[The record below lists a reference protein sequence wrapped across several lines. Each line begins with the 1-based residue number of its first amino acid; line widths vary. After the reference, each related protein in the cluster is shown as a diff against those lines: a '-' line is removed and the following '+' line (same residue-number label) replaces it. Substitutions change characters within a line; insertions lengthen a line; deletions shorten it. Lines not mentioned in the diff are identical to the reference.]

1 MLHSLAFV
9 LARGPELPGDG
20 ADWQQ
25 LVAAQQQAPNRGR
38 ALRLFR
44 LPDRWHSSLDALVS
58 SGCATIDG
66 DDPLYGPGERHGL
79 ICDAVV
85 TQLDVASLWIGV
97 YALSGP
103 AWSAVDGPAGT
114 APRQGQEAALQVQ
127 AVQLL
132 DRFPLAEAE
141 NETCWFYPT
150 ENGSYLCWDNEAG
163 LTLAPGWLPEQGV
176 QEAPIAYDRGEVHV
190 LWSLMA
196 DDEALTCVGL
206 TYQRRRIEW
215 PLLRRAPESSATW
228 TWFEV
233 DTMADPSYR
242 ERASIEVFP
251 Q

>member
-20 ADWQQ
+20 IDWPG
-25 LVAAQQQAPNRGR
+25 LVAAQRPSPNQGR

-44 LPDRWHSSLDALVS
+44 VPESWSGSLDELV
-58 SGCATIDG
+58 GGGHATISG
-66 DDPLYGPGERHGL
+66 VDPLPRQNGRHNL

-85 TQLDVASLWIGV
+85 PQLEVSSLWIGV
-97 YALSGP
+97 YALSGV
-103 AWSAVDGPAGT
+103 AWAPGDRAVDA
-114 APRQGQEAALQVQ
+114 APLQVRDL
-127 AVQLL
+127 QLL
-132 DRFPLAEAE
+132 DFFPLAEAA

-150 ENGSYLCWDNEAG
+150 ETGTYLCWENQTS

-176 QEAPIAYDRGEVHV
+176 QEAPIAYDRGDVHV

-196 DDEALTCVGL
+196 DDDALTCVGL

-215 PLLRRAPESSATW
+215 PLLTRTPEPSATW
-228 TWFEV
+228 TCFGV
-233 DTMADPSYR
+233 DSMADPSYGEHAR
-242 ERASIEVFP
+242 ITVFR

>member
-20 ADWQQ
+20 SPWSE
-25 LVAAQQQAPNRGR
+25 LLAAQLPSPSRGR

-44 LPDRWHSSLDALVS
+44 TPDGWPGNLDELVG
-58 SGCATIDG
+58 SGHATING
-66 DDPLYGPGERHGL
+66 DDPLPPRPDAPDHRSL

-85 TQLDVASLWIGV
+85 PQLDVASLWIGV

-103 AWSAVDGPAGT
+103 AWGAGNRPAASAP
-114 APRQGQEAALQVQ
+114 LQVEG
-127 AVQLL
+127 VQLL
-132 DRFPLAEAE
+132 DRFPLGEAA

-150 ENGSYLCWDNEAG
+150 ETGTYLCWENQTA

-176 QEAPIAYDRGEVHV
+176 REAPIAYDRRDVHV

-196 DDEALTCVGL
+196 DDDALTCVGL
-206 TYQRRRIEW
+206 TYQGRRIEW
-215 PLLRRAPESSATW
+215 PLLARSPEPSATW
-228 TWFEV
+228 TCFEV
-233 DTMADPSYR
+233 DTMADPSYS
-242 ERASIEVFP
+242 ERARISVFP

>member
-9 LARGPELPGDG
+9 LARDQALPGDG
-20 ADWQQ
+20 IDWSG
-25 LVAAQQQAPNRGR
+25 LVAAQGQGPERGR

-44 LPDRWHSSLDALVS
+44 LPDPWHGSLDELVTN
-58 SGCATIDG
+58 GAANIRG
-66 DDPLYGPGERHGL
+66 DDPLPASSERRSL

-85 TQLDVASLWIGV
+85 PKLEVSRLWIGV
-97 YALSGP
+97 YALHGQAWPEDQGP
-103 AWSAVDGPAGT
+103 PPADGP
-114 APRQGQEAALQVQ
+114 PLQVQ
-127 AVQLL
+127 EIRLL
-132 DRFPLAEAE
+132 DRFPLAEAA

-150 ENGSYLCWDNEAG
+150 DNGTYLCWDNQTA

-196 DDEALTCVGL
+196 DDDELTCVGL

-215 PLLRRAPESSATW
+215 PLLRRRPEPIATW

-233 DTMADPSYR
+233 DTMADPSYH
-242 ERASIEVFP
+242 ERASIDVFP

>member
-9 LARGPELPGDG
+9 LSRGPELPGDG
-20 ADWQQ
+20 VDWQK
-25 LVAAQQQAPNRGR
+25 LVLAQQQGPDRGR

-44 LPDRWHSSLDALVS
+44 LPDPWDSSLDALVS
-58 SGCATIDG
+58 RGSATIAG
-66 DDPLYGPGERHGL
+66 DDPLHGPGERRSL

-85 TQLDVASLWIGV
+85 PQLDVANLWIGV

-103 AWSAVDGPAGT
+103 AWGPEGRSAGA
-114 APRQGQEAALQVQ
+114 APLQVQ
-127 AVQLL
+127 TVQLL
-132 DRFPLAEAE
+132 DRFPLAEAA

-150 ENGSYLCWDNEAG
+150 ENGTYLCWDNQIG

-176 QEAPIAYDRGEVHV
+176 RESPIAYDRGEVHV

-196 DDEALTCVGL
+196 DDAALTCVGL

-215 PLLRRAPESSATW
+215 PLLRRAPEPSATW

-242 ERASIEVFP
+242 ERASIAVFP

>member
-9 LARGPELPGDG
+9 LARSPELPGDG
-20 ADWQQ
+20 VDWQA
-25 LVAAQQQAPNRGR
+25 LVASQQQGPDRGR

-44 LPDRWHSSLDALVS
+44 LPEPWDSSLDELVS
-58 SGCATIDG
+58 SGVATIAGENPIGGAG
-66 DDPLYGPGERHGL
+66 DRRGL

-85 TQLDVASLWIGV
+85 PQLDVASLWIGV

-103 AWSAVDGPAGT
+103 AAGST
-114 APRQGQEAALQVQ
+114 PRQGQEPPLQVQ
-127 AVQLL
+127 TVQLL
-132 DRFPLAEAE
+132 DRFPLAEAA

-150 ENGSYLCWDNEAG
+150 ENGSYLCWDNQIA
-163 LTLAPGWLPEQGV
+163 LTMAPGWLPEQGI

-215 PLLRRAPESSATW
+215 PLLSRAPEPSATW

-242 ERASIEVFP
+242 ERASIDVFP

>member
-9 LARGPELPGDG
+9 LAPPPELPGDG
-20 ADWQQ
+20 VNWQE
-25 LVAAQQQAPNRGR
+25 LVAAQQQGPDRGR

-44 LPDRWHSSLDALVS
+44 LPDRWDSSLDALVS
-58 SGCATIDG
+58 RGSATIAG
-66 DDPLYGPGERHGL
+66 DDPLHGPGERRGL

-85 TQLDVASLWIGV
+85 PQLDVASLWIGV

-103 AWSAVDGPAGT
+103 AAPS
-114 APRQGQEAALQVQ
+114 APRQGQEAPLQVQ
-127 AVQLL
+127 TVQLL
-132 DRFPLAEAE
+132 DRFPLAEAA

-150 ENGSYLCWDNEAG
+150 ENGSYLCWANQSG

-215 PLLRRAPESSATW
+215 PLLRRAPEPSATW

-242 ERASIEVFP
+242 ERASITVFP

>member
-9 LARGPELPGDG
+9 LARGPELPEDG
-20 ADWQQ
+20 VDWQE
-25 LVAAQQQAPNRGR
+25 LVTAQQRGPDWGR

-44 LPDRWHSSLDALVS
+44 LPDPWDSSLDALVS
-58 SGCATIDG
+58 SGCATIAG
-66 DDPLYGPGERHGL
+66 DAPLPGAAERRSL

-85 TQLDVASLWIGV
+85 PHLDVANLWIGV

-103 AWSAVDGPAGT
+103 AAQSASPPA
-114 APRQGQEAALQVQ
+114 QQALLEVQ
-127 AVQLL
+127 SVQLL
-132 DRFPLAEAE
+132 DRFPLAEAA

-150 ENGSYLCWDNEAG
+150 ENGSYLCWDNQIG
-163 LTLAPGWLPEQGV
+163 LTMAPGWLPEQGA
-176 QEAPIAYDRGEVHV
+176 QESPIAYDRGEVHV

-196 DDEALTCVGL
+196 DDESLTCVGL

-215 PLLRRAPESSATW
+215 PLLRRAPEPCATW

>member
-20 ADWQQ
+20 VDWQQ
-25 LVAAQQQAPNRGR
+25 LVAAQQQGPDRGR

-44 LPDRWHSSLDALVS
+44 LPDRWDSSLDALVS
-58 SGCATIDG
+58 SGCATIAG
-66 DDPLYGPGERHGL
+66 DDPLHGSGERRAL

-97 YALSGP
+97 YALSGQAARSP
-103 AWSAVDGPAGT
+103 Q
-114 APRQGQEAALQVQ
+114 RQGQEAPLQVQ
-127 AVQLL
+127 TVQLL
-132 DRFPLAEAE
+132 DRFPLAEAA

-150 ENGSYLCWDNEAG
+150 ENGSYLCWDNQAG

-176 QEAPIAYDRGEVHV
+176 QEAPIPYDRGEVHV

-215 PLLRRAPESSATW
+215 PLLRRAPEPSATW

-242 ERASIEVFP
+242 ERASIAVFP

>member
-9 LARGPELPGDG
+9 LSRGPELPGDG
-20 ADWQQ
+20 VDWQE
-25 LVAAQQQAPNRGR
+25 LVAAQQQGPDRGR

-44 LPDRWHSSLDALVS
+44 LPDPWDSSLDALVS
-58 SGCATIDG
+58 SGSATIAG
-66 DDPLYGPGERHGL
+66 ADPFHGQGERRSL

-85 TQLDVASLWIGV
+85 PQLDVASLWIGV

-103 AWSAVDGPAGT
+103 AREPGDPAAGV
-114 APRQGQEAALQVQ
+114 APLQVQ
-127 AVQLL
+127 SVQLL
-132 DRFPLAEAE
+132 DRFPLAEAA

-150 ENGSYLCWDNEAG
+150 ENGTYLCWDNQTG
-163 LTLAPGWLPEQGV
+163 LSLAPGWLPEQGV

-215 PLLRRAPESSATW
+215 PLLRRAAEPCATW

-242 ERASIEVFP
+242 ERASIDVFP

>member
-20 ADWQQ
+20 VDWQA
-25 LVAAQQQAPNRGR
+25 LVAAQQQGPDRGR

-44 LPDRWHSSLDALVS
+44 LPDQWDSSLDELVS
-58 SGCATIDG
+58 SGCATIAG
-66 DDPLYGPGERHGL
+66 DDPLHEAGERRSL

-85 TQLDVASLWIGV
+85 PQLDVASLWIGV

-103 AWSAVDGPAGT
+103 T
-114 APRQGQEAALQVQ
+114 ARSGQGQESALEVQ
-127 AVQLL
+127 TVQLL
-132 DRFPLAEAE
+132 DRFPLAEAA

-150 ENGSYLCWDNEAG
+150 ENGTYLCWDNQTA

-215 PLLRRAPESSATW
+215 PMLRRAPEPCATW

-242 ERASIEVFP
+242 ERASIDVFP

>member
-1 MLHSLAFV
+1 MFHSLAFV
-9 LARGPELPGDG
+9 LARSPELPGDG
-20 ADWQQ
+20 VAWQA
-25 LVAAQQQAPNRGR
+25 LVTAQQQGPQRGR

-44 LPDRWHSSLDALVS
+44 LPSPWDSSLDALVS
-58 SGCATIDG
+58 SGCATIG
-66 DDPLYGPGERHGL
+66 GEDPLQGLGERRGL

-85 TQLDVASLWIGV
+85 PQLDVGSLWIGV
-97 YALSGP
+97 YALSGS
-103 AWSAVDGPAGT
+103 AWDSPDRGFAT
-114 APRQGQEAALQVQ
+114 APRQGTQAPIDVQ
-127 AVQLL
+127 TVQLL
-132 DRFPLAEAE
+132 DRFPLAEAA

-150 ENGSYLCWDNEAG
+150 DNGSYLCWANQTD

-215 PLLRRAPESSATW
+215 PLLRRVAEPCATW

-233 DTMADPSYR
+233 DTMADPSYC
-242 ERASIEVFP
+242 ERASIDVFP

>member
-9 LARGPELPGDG
+9 LARHGQLPGDG
-20 ADWQQ
+20 VSWME
-25 LVAAQQQAPNRGR
+25 LVAAQGQGPDSGR

-44 LPDRWHSSLDALVS
+44 LPDHWQGNLDELVAT
-58 SGCATIDG
+58 GCATIRG
-66 DDPLYGPGERHGL
+66 DDPLQTPAERRSL

-85 TQLDVASLWIGV
+85 PLLEVPALWIGV
-97 YALSGP
+97 YALRGS
-103 AWSAVDGPAGT
+103 AWPED
-114 APRQGQEAALQVQ
+114 QGQRPVEAPPLQVQ

-132 DRFPLAEAE
+132 DRFPLAEAA

-150 ENGSYLCWDNEAG
+150 DNGTYLCWENRAQ
-163 LTLAPGWLPEQGV
+163 LSLLPGWLPEQGA

-215 PLLRRAPESSATW
+215 PLGRRSPEPSATW
-228 TWFEV
+228 TCFEV
-233 DTMADPSYR
+233 DTMADPSYI
-242 ERASIEVFP
+242 ERASIDVFP